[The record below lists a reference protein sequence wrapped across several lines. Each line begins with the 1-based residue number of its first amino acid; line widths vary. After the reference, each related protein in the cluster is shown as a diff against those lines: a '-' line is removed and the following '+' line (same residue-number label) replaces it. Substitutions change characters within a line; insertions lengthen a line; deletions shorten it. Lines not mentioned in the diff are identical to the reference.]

1 MKVLVIQPKIGMGDM
16 VIYLPYIHA
25 ISKKYQTTVS
35 ILVKEN
41 SRANQLLA
49 EDKHIKEI
57 LILNRTKN
65 NSGSHDGLSGFFK
78 LIKDLKSKEFD
89 RVFIFN
95 SSLRY
100 LLVSKI
106 AGIKNISQYPLF
118 RKKDNIVTSAKIFTE
133 NELGYI
139 VSTQPELI
147 ISDDKANEA
156 KQKFSKE
163 FKHICLG
170 ISASGPTKRW
180 DIKNFINLCI
190 DINARTPTKFYLAA
204 GNNDKDLI
212 DQFLNS
218 ELSNNCISFKDLK
231 ISETLP
237 IIKNCNLY
245 IGNDT
250 GWLHISSALGIKCLA
265 LFMDSPV
272 QAYGKYSKNIEVIV
286 PEGETEET
294 TTHDTLGADKISY
307 EKVFNKSIKLLN

>member
-25 ISKKYQTTVS
+25 ISKKYQTPVS

-57 LILNRTKN
+57 LILDRTKN

-78 LIKDLKSKEFD
+78 LSKDLKLKKYD
-89 RVFIFN
+89 KVFIFN

-100 LLVSKI
+100 LLI
-106 AGIKNISQYPLF
+106 AKMARIKNISQYPLF

-133 NELGYI
+133 NELGKI
-139 VSTQPELI
+139 VSTQPKLI
-147 ISDDKANEA
+147 INSDKVNET

-180 DIKNFINLCI
+180 DIKNFIKLCI
-190 DINARTPTKFYLAA
+190 NINARTPSKFYLAA
-204 GNNDKDLI
+204 GNNDKELI
-212 DQFLNS
+212 DQLLNS
-218 ELSNNCISFKDLK
+218 KLSNNCISFKDLK

-250 GWLHISSALGIKCLA
+250 GWLHISSALGVKSLA

-272 QAYGKYSKNIEVIV
+272 QAYGKYSKHIEVIV

-294 TTHDTLGADKISY
+294 TTHDTLGADKISF
-307 EKVFNKSIKLLN
+307 EKVFDKSIELLN